1 MGSCVVLQKLLEY
14 FYYDEIMM
22 QQTLRLATDGELSDF
37 KDIDLTK
44 IHAMAERR
52 LAMDDG
58 EVFQK
63 HRPRHIKGYE
73 PKAVR
78 KGDKCPDAPVT
89 MMRGDDSTFHAV
101 VREAA
106 ATAATVSS
114 KAGEAA
120 PPYVAV
126 LLGSASCP
134 VWQNAVAYLAH
145 VEFGI
150 RGIMVVHVYTK
161 ESVPAPRRSSV
172 VVGRPVPTG
181 HPAARSLLGAL
192 FTSSSPSVSFS
203 YLFSPFLLGGCI
215 HSFGSLKHI
224 TAWPACA
231 GLQVHRIPRRV
242 RGNPKFCPRKVPDQG
257 TWWELQFYNFEYP
270 QLQRVLLDDRAGE
283 GVPLVREDPLRPRV
297 RDMRPATSRKN
308 AKRLT
313 SQCKHLS

>member
-203 YLFSPFLLGGCI
+203 YLFSPFLLGGRQ
-215 HSFGSLKHI
+215 GV
-224 TAWPACA
+224 PV
-231 GLQVHRIPRRV
+231 GRV
-242 RGNPKFCPRKVPDQG
+242 PKPDQRG
-257 TWWELQFYNFEYP
+257 GWGQ
-270 QLQRVLLDDRAGE
+270 DRRACDGRS
-283 GVPLVREDPLRPRV
+283 PARRRSRPRL
-297 RDMRPATSRKN
+297 PAAAPEAAATSGR
-308 AKRLT
+308 R
-313 SQCKHLS
+313 SPVHV